1 MSATKCFSDILFAIN
16 KAEYIAYHL
25 HLSFT
30 DRRGK
35 DDAYSSLDPHVG
47 HRTQRKSLDNCIAK
61 IPVCGSVM
69 TNTHSGELA
78 FRKDSAAAADCSME
92 LDLRKFTNNSEDDV
106 GIYDETLSDVSDKVK
121 TEKRH
126 STKGTNNELL
136 VKYTDTQDHSNNS
149 VGEAMGVPQGAVLPP
164 PLFPPVFNGNVL
176 NPLFSRSTFLNDPS
190 SLFKHPFDMLTRGI
204 PYRFPMYYSQMA
216 PQSLYRIGGQSIAYQ
231 IPTHS
236 DVNKNENDLKGFP

>member
-1 MSATKCFSDILFAIN
+1 MQNIS
-16 KAEYIAYHL
+16 IAH
-25 HLSFT
+25 HKIHFSFT

-35 DDAYSSLDPHVG
+35 DDAYSSLNPHVE
-47 HRTQRKSLDNCIAK
+47 HRTHHKSLDIRTAD
-61 IPVCGSVM
+61 IPVCGSAI
-69 TNTHSGELA
+69 TNTQADEFL
-78 FRKDSAAAADCSME
+78 FRKGCSTSDSCTG
-92 LDLRKFTNNSEDDV
+92 LDPYEITNKSEDEV

-126 STKGTNNELL
+126 STKEINKETL
-136 VKYTDTQDHSNNS
+136 VKSTNGTQDHSNNS
-149 VGEAMGVPQGAVLPP
+149 VGEAMGVPQGAVLTP

-176 NPLFSRSTFLNDPS
+176 NPLFSRSTFLNDPT

-204 PYRFPMYYSQMA
+204 PYRFPMYYSQMS

-236 DVNKNENDLKGFP
+236 DANKNENDLKGFS